1 MSTLQERMAQ
11 AKKHYESVTS
21 KRFKNTDLA
30 AYVGVSKV
38 NVGLWVNGPTKELEG
53 SNLIKA
59 SEFLRV
65 NTKWLA
71 GEDAPMVQSWS
82 EQKDSG
88 FSNVRLID
96 SDLRRIPVLDFVQAG
111 IFHESGYDGINPK
124 GETYTTYVGCKPE
137 SVFSLEVSGLSMT
150 PDFSPGDQLVIDAAK
165 EPYPGC
171 YVIAQNGSHEAT
183 FKKYRAVGYD
193 EHGRE
198 TFELVP
204 LNPDFPTMDSTKQEI
219 RIIGVVVQH
228 SRRFGK

>member
-1 MSTLQERMAQ
+1 MTTLGENLKKIRK
-11 AKKHYESVTS
+11 AKKMTQKEVAQRSGVKQSVIS
-21 KRFKNTDLA
+21 DLETGTA
-30 AYVGVSKV
+30 KSTGSILELAGALGVTAEELKKGVSD
-38 NVGLWVNGPTKELEG
+38 GA
-53 SNLIKA
+53 NL
-59 SEFLRV
+59 
-65 NTKWLA
+65 
-71 GEDAPMVQSWS
+71 G
-82 EQKDSG
+82 DSG

-111 IFHESGYDGINPK
+111 VFHESGYDGINPK